1 MKRPARSRSRRRGPP
16 RSRSRS
22 IRREQGQESWVVVE
36 GSIAVPAS
44 MAPDAVNAILLM
56 ATQGA
61 IAPTIVPGAV
71 TLIVP
76 GPGGS
81 PDPSGP
87 PLPAGLVTFEA
98 PTTSPSGPTS
108 WQWSWH
114 RSPIRSATHLIDLSS
129 GLVPM
134 GTLME
139 KIQVQR
145 AQLERHFDIV
155 DREGGHLYV
164 VLVGT
169 GREHFAASLRPGD
182 DATEA
187 TAEGTAATMPEAL
200 PPNGAAATTRTTS
213 AKGGPGRQ
221 GDLGAAPLES

>member
-1 MKRPARSRSRRRGPP
+1 M
-16 RSRSRS
+16 
-22 IRREQGQESWVVVE
+22 
-36 GSIAVPAS
+36 
-44 MAPDAVNAILLM
+44 
-56 ATQGA
+56 
-61 IAPTIVPGAV
+61 
-71 TLIVP
+71 
-76 GPGGS
+76 
-81 PDPSGP
+81 SGD
-87 PLPAGLVTFEA
+87 
-98 PTTSPSGPTS
+98 
-108 WQWSWH
+108 Q
-114 RSPIRSATHLIDLSS
+114 IRSATHLIDLSR

-139 KIQVQR
+139 TLQVQR